1 VDRDVVELRDALP
14 DANTLRTSE
23 TCRIETVMRDAH
35 TPGCR
40 HLLCERIGGPCSL
53 ATNRSRG
60 CRPGLASKEIA
71 PEIFDE
77 VRALV
82 ARLDRDPPAAV
93 RLAQLIRREALDN
106 RNLVAL
112 ARDEDPELA
121 AVLAALCVRRP
132 G

>member
-1 VDRDVVELRDALP
+1 MGAAD
-14 DANTLRTSE
+14 
-23 TCRIETVMRDAH
+23 MRDEH

-40 HLLCERIGGPCSL
+40 HLLCERIGGACSL

-60 CRPGLASKEIA
+60 CRPNVTTKQVAAG
-71 PEIFDE
+71 IFDE
-77 VRALV
+77 VRALL

-121 AVLAALCVRRP
+121 DALAALCVRRP